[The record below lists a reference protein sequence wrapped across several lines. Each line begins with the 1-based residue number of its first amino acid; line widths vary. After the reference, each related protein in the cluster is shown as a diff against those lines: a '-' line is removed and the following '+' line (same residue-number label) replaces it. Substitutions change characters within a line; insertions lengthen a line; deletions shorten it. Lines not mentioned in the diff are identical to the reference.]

1 MSDLHLKPLI
11 IWRLLD
17 GKPGHESQT
26 LGLARAMQCLADE
39 RGQSVDI
46 IDVPVAQ
53 FRFSVWRFLLKRCLV
68 GQGLPSPDFILGA
81 GHRTHLPMLCARR
94 TFGGKAIALMSPS
107 LPLSWF
113 DSVVIPEH
121 DNRAGRN
128 VIATCGVLN
137 AMRPGEKQLGKAL
150 MLVGGESKHF
160 EWDDTSVYQAV
171 AQLAQTNDGLIITDS
186 RRTPKTLR
194 QRLQAEFATR
204 YQPWESCPN
213 GWLHA
218 QLASAET
225 AWVTEDS
232 VSMIYESLSAGCRV
246 GLIALS
252 GSQGRLAQGIANIE
266 ADGLVV
272 RWSLGERQALPALP
286 ARVVVLNERGRV
298 AKQLLEPS
306 A

>member
-1 MSDLHLKPLI
+1 MSDSHLKPLI

-39 RGQSVDI
+39 HGQSVDI
-46 IDVPVAQ
+46 VDVPVAQ

-81 GHRTHLPMLCARR
+81 GHRTHWPMFCARR

-121 DNRAGRN
+121 DNRVGRN
-128 VIATCGVLN
+128 VIVTRGVLN
-137 AMRPGEKQLGKAL
+137 AMQPGEKQIGKTL
-150 MLVGGESKHF
+150 VLVGGEGKHF
-160 EWDDTSVYQAV
+160 AWDDAAVYQAV
-171 AQLAQTNDGLIITDS
+171 AQLAQTNDELIITDS
-186 RRTPKTLR
+186 RRTPKALR
-194 QRLQAEFATR
+194 LHLQAEFATR

-213 GWLHA
+213 SWLHA
-218 QLASAET
+218 QLTSAET

-252 GSQGRLAQGIANIE
+252 GGQGRLAQGIANIE

-272 RWSLGERQALPALP
+272 RWSLEEGQALPALP
-286 ARVVVLNERGRV
+286 ARVVVLNEAGRV

>member
-1 MSDLHLKPLI
+1 MSDPHLKPLI

-81 GHRTHLPMLCARR
+81 GHRTHWPMLCARR

-113 DSVVIPEH
+113 DSVLIPEH
-121 DNRAGRN
+121 DNRVGRN
-128 VIATCGVLN
+128 VIATRGVLN

-150 MLVGGESKHF
+150 MLVGGEGKHF

-252 GSQGRLAQGIANIE
+252 GGQGRLAQGIANIE

-286 ARVVVLNERGRV
+286 ARVVVLNEAGRV